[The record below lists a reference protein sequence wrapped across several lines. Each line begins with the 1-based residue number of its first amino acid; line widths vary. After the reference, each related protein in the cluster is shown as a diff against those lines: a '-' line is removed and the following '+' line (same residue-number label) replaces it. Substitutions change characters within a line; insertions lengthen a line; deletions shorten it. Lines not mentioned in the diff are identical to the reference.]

1 MFNNK
6 NNPGDLMHKT
16 FLLTILTLSIFSTS
30 IFAEDDST
38 QACRASIVAA
48 YSAVGINM
56 PADSFSNSNFE
67 DFNISV
73 EDFNALSST
82 EQEII
87 YMKVKPI
94 EVVTQGA
101 INTINRYI
109 NRYAGTFYEVYM
121 ADELTLWR
129 LQRDNM
135 RNCLN

>member
-1 MFNNK
+1 MNNI
-6 NNPGDLMHKT
+6 GDLMQKT
-16 FLLTILTLSIFSTS
+16 FLLITLTLSLFSTS
-30 IFAEDDST
+30 IFAEDART
-38 QACRASIVAA
+38 KECRDSIVSA
-48 YSAVGINM
+48 YLAVGINM
-56 PADSFSNSNFE
+56 PADSFSNAKFE

-73 EDFNALSST
+73 EDFNALNSK
-82 EQEII
+82 EQELI
-87 YMKVKPI
+87 YMKIKPI
-94 EVVTQGA
+94 QVVTQDA